1 MMRGFGMSSHC
12 EVGGGGQDW
21 TLQDS
26 DLELGP
32 LQAAPPLVA
41 GVATAREEVFVPPPQ
56 ETEQE
61 LQAVHSPQT
70 QLPGQAWVLQ
80 ASETIV
86 SPVQEAPPLL
96 AGTLTDL
103 VADLRPPPQLALQAL
118 HWLQSFHTQFT
129 GVAQA

>member
-1 MMRGFGMSSHC
+1 MRGFGISSQR
-12 EVGGGGQDW
+12 GGGGGEQDW
-21 TLQDS
+21 ALQAS
-26 DLELGP
+26 DLEVGP
-32 LQAAPPLVA
+32 WQAAPPLVA
-41 GVATAREEVFVPPPQ
+41 WVAMAREEVFVPPPQ

-70 QLPGQAWVLQ
+70 QLPGQAWGLQ
-80 ASETIV
+80 TSEVIV

-96 AGTLTDL
+96 AGTRTDL